1 MADAKKAGNRKTK
14 GSSVGEKFDGD
25 TLIETQSSS
34 SGKLNVDDE
43 QGGENSKG
51 LPEEA
56 IAEQESFPAGHV
68 TPPKRSF
75 EASTENSSPSLKKI
89 SSPVK
94 N

>member
-1 MADAKKAGNRKTK
+1 MN
-14 GSSVGEKFDGD
+14 
-25 TLIETQSSS
+25 
-34 SGKLNVDDE
+34 DE
-43 QGGENSKG
+43 QGGENSND

-56 IAEQESFPAGHV
+56 VAEQEFVPAGHV

-75 EASTENSSPSLKKI
+75 EASTENSSLSLKKI